1 MWLKTFWNL
10 IYTLEIKPCGLGS
23 RIWDMEAE
31 SYNWSRLLIGE
42 HLDYFLFLF
51 VRRSGIVGWTECWV
65 IFQSVRLLYG
75 VWPLAASMEVKNNH
89 AHVTTPIIL
98 YKFIEVNFS
107 VGCTV
112 WLWCCQFQDLTTISL
127 KSVLILALRSV
138 PYDNAMEIAMKKGII
153 GRP

>member
-1 MWLKTFWNL
+1 M
-10 IYTLEIKPCGLGS
+10 
-23 RIWDMEAE
+23 
-31 SYNWSRLLIGE
+31 
-42 HLDYFLFLF
+42 
-51 VRRSGIVGWTECWV
+51 GWTECWV

-127 KSVLILALRSV
+127 KSVLIEVFSGSSVQCHMTMRWKLQWKKESLGVRSLCFHTTA
-138 PYDNAMEIAMKKGII
+138 PYKLGRKPNLQYPEIWQDFLQWFF
-153 GRP
+153 